1 MIRLRSIAAILG
13 VATLLTLGASPAAA
27 QTAKKQKK
35 NKAADSAPTAVVG
48 TIIKVGDDGKTFTVT
63 SFGGSKKQ
71 PPTTTEFK
79 LTDKT
84 NIEYVAIANKD
95 SQKLT
100 AGYAVMVAFDSTDKE
115 TATVVK
121 FANTAGAS
129 AKKKKKAGQ

>member
-1 MIRLRSIAAILG
+1 MTRFRSIAAILG
-13 VATLLTLGASPAAA
+13 VAALLSVGASPAAA
-27 QTAKKQKK
+27 QAAKKQKK

-84 NIEYVAIANKD
+84 NSEYVVIANKVY
-95 SQKLT
+95 QKLT
-100 AGYAVMVAFDSTDKE
+100 AGF
-115 TATVVK
+115 
-121 FANTAGAS
+121 
-129 AKKKKKAGQ
+129 